1 MFACKGRVRGPA
13 VVALALLIIAAST
26 VFVMFPQGAWSAGA
40 VDEPMREFLA
50 RPESVKG
57 DGAHYLGWQLS
68 PPGDYRPAPA
78 APSLWSTMA
87 LSTAADL
94 TSQLPPVGNQGSQ
107 GSCVGW
113 ATSYYYKTWSE
124 KQDHSSWNLADSRY
138 QFSPSFVYNQI
149 NGGADN
155 GADFQD
161 AFSLLQAKGDVD
173 IAEMPY
179 NQSDWTAQPTYAQL
193 EASRPYRIPSG
204 WSYFWLRYTNGPFN
218 PSNSI
223 DNAKAWLDSG
233 KMLVMGI
240 PVYYDFPAFAGNP
253 ARAYYDYNGTSG
265 LAGGH
270 AVCIC
275 GYDDNAYPSGADADH
290 RGGFKMVNSWGSGWN
305 GASAGFVYLSYDFV
319 KRYVWEAWM
328 MGDNDPDSPGI
339 SHLSTGSGQVG
350 QTVEINGVNFG
361 SRRRSAGV
369 SFNGTEAVLATFTN
383 EKVTTV
389 VPSGATT
396 GPLVVRDWEGT
407 ASNPVTFTVGG
418 GVVSPSVSSVS
429 PAGGA
434 NDGAHAISVE
444 GAGFAPGCQVRLA
457 GGGAPPIEAA
467 GENVVS
473 GGRVDCTVDLS
484 GAQPGERD
492 AIVENPDGGY
502 GTLPGGFEIT
512 SSGNDTFEPND
523 SIEEAYGPLA
533 PSTTC
538 ASYIWSE
545 GDSDWYKLN
554 VPAGCM
560 QLCAALES
568 IPAGCDYDLY
578 LYGTEGGQLA
588 SSRNAS
594 NLNESIVFN
603 SPGAG
608 TCYLLVESWEGS
620 SQVDPYALAFT
631 LALEPPAPGIDSI
644 TPTGGPRQTPVTIN
658 GHGFGAGRGTSSV
671 RFGAVGAAS
680 GDYVSWSDERIV
692 VRVPGGV
699 GGRPLVRVRTGAG
712 TSNGFYFKVTPQVS
726 TINPIRGR
734 AGTLVTVY
742 GQGFGPWS
750 SGYTCVYF
758 GSQRAIS
765 YGGWTNNRIT
775 VRVPKKVKGKVQ
787 LKVKTAGGTSAGKPF
802 TVY

>member
-1 MFACKGRVRGPA
+1 MFAFKGRVRGPA
-13 VVALALLIIAAST
+13 AVALTFVIIAAST
-26 VFVMFPQGAWSAGA
+26 VFVMFPRGAWSAGA
-40 VDEPMREFLA
+40 VDEPVREFLA

-78 APSLWSTMA
+78 APRLWSAMA
-87 LSTAADL
+87 LSSAADL

-124 KQDHSSWNLADSRY
+124 KQEHSSWNLADNRY

-149 NGGADN
+149 NGGSDN
-155 GADFQD
+155 GANFQD
-161 AFSLLQAKGDVD
+161 AFSLLQTKGDVD

-179 NQSDWTAQPTYAQL
+179 NQSNWTAQPTYAQL

-204 WSYFWLRYTNGPFN
+204 WSYFWLRYTDGPFS

-328 MGDNDPDSPGI
+328 MGDNGPDSPGI

-383 EKVTTV
+383 EKVTAV

-407 ASNPVTFTVGG
+407 ASNPVTFTV
-418 GVVSPSVSSVS
+418 
-429 PAGGA
+429 
-434 NDGAHAISVE
+434 
-444 GAGFAPGCQVRLA
+444 
-457 GGGAPPIEAA
+457 
-467 GENVVS
+467 
-473 GGRVDCTVDLS
+473 
-484 GAQPGERD
+484 
-492 AIVENPDGGY
+492 
-502 GTLPGGFEIT
+502 T

-533 PSTTC
+533 PANTC

-554 VPAGCM
+554 VPAGCT

-578 LYGTEGGQLA
+578 LYGTEEGQLA

-631 LALEPPAPGIDSI
+631 LALEPRAPGVDSI

-699 GGRPLVRVRTGAG
+699 GGRPQVKVRTGAG
-712 TSNGFYFKVTPQVS
+712 TSNGVAFKVTPQIS
-726 TINPIRGR
+726 TINPVRGR
-734 AGTLVTVY
+734 AGTLVTVS
-742 GQGFGPWS
+742 GQGFGSWS

-765 YGGWTNNRIT
+765 YGGWSNNRIT